1 MKSVSFIIKKSDMS
15 AKVKKVTKDSI
26 ITMFMDYVLEHEQ
39 FPKTVYK
46 FCKVNAIEES
56 DFYLY
61 FGSIDALK
69 KGIWNTFF
77 ENTINVIHKN
87 SEYEAFTNRD
97 KMLTFFYTLFEVL
110 TLNRSYVLFVME
122 NATSPLK
129 SLEQLKG
136 LRKNV
141 KRFTKDLISDGNT
154 SKNLKITRHSP
165 QLFSEGAWLQ
175 TLFLLNF
182 WKSDD
187 SASFEKTDVAIE
199 KSVNTTFD
207 VFDNTPM
214 ENILDFGKFLYKE
227 KFT

>member
-1 MKSVSFIIKKSDMS
+1 MS
-15 AKVKKVTKDSI
+15 AKAKKVTKDSI

-39 FPKTVYK
+39 LPKTVYK

-61 FGSIDALK
+61 YGSINALK

-77 ENTINVIHKN
+77 ENTVNVIHKN
-87 SEYEAFTNRD
+87 AEYQEFTNRD
-97 KMLTFFYTLFEVL
+97 KMLTFFYTFFEVL
-110 TLNRSYVLFVME
+110 TLNRSYVLFVMD
-122 NATSPLK
+122 NAASPLK
-129 SLEQLKG
+129 SLEQLKD

-141 KRFTKDLISDGNT
+141 KEFAKGLIADGNAD
-154 SKNLKITRHSP
+154 KNLKITKHNP

-175 TLFLLNF
+175 TMFLMNF

-199 KSVNTTFD
+199 KSVNTIFD
-207 VFDNTPM
+207 VFDNTPL

-227 KFT
+227 KFA